1 MKLEVRSGV
10 VEAFDGLTL
19 QRLDL
24 SYALSLGLKGYSG
37 SMAEVLLQDAMGGH
51 RVVLMMILEKTI
63 MILAPQSKVALQLS
77 PRRSSQRGCA
87 CLGYWLL
94 TPSTLRARVGVPL
107 AVNVELSW
115 CLLVGA
121 RHICCGDGAD
131 SWTRHP
137 AVGWHKTTAC
147 FLRDA
152 GDELIHNTSKTTRSF
167 FLMKVF
173 TKGGRVV

>member
-107 AVNVELSW
+107 AVNVDLF
-115 CLLVGA
+115 LLVWDFDL
-121 RHICCGDGAD
+121 DGFGLFTLYED
-131 SWTRHP
+131 LFHL
-137 AVGWHKTTAC
+137 VENM
-147 FLRDA
+147 RDIVSY
-152 GDELIHNTSKTTRSF
+152 GEFDQ
-167 FLMKVF
+167 VQY
-173 TKGGRVV
+173 